1 MTWNWEQPEW
11 PNFAYDSK
19 PLEPLEQQFLR
30 QSGEFVGAYKHIGAD
45 DQETLK
51 IELISEEAVKTSE
64 IEGEILNRDS
74 VQSSLRAQLGLG
86 AEAPNVKPEER
97 GISKMMIDLFR
108 GYAVPLTDQ
117 TVFAWHK
124 MLLAGDKEI
133 KVIGGYRTHAD
144 AMQVVSGPI
153 HKRTV
158 HFEGPP
164 SARVP
169 EEMKRFITW
178 FNDTAPKGKSPLP
191 PLTRAALAHL
201 YFVCIHPFEDGN
213 GRIGRALA
221 EKALAQN
228 LGRPTLIALAYTIER
243 EREDYYA
250 ALERNNKELRIDG
263 WIAHFANTIL
273 QAQDN
278 TIKRVDFYV
287 AKAKFYEK
295 FRDQLNDRQAK
306 VIARMFKEGIDRFK
320 GGLSADNYIS
330 ISKTSR
336 ATATRDLQDLVE
348 KGALTKTGE
357 LRHTRYYLNLP
368 GTAPM
373 ENEITEVTRHRR
385 TKRNL

>member
-1 MTWNWEQPEW
+1 MTWNWEQPDW
-11 PNFAYDSK
+11 PKFTYDSK
-19 PLEPLEQQFLR
+19 ALEPLEQQFLC
-30 QSGEFVGAYKHIGAD
+30 QAGEFVGAYKHVDAD

-51 IELISEEAVKTSE
+51 IDLISEEAVKTSE

-86 AEAPNVKPEER
+86 AEAPNVKPAER
-97 GISKMMIDLFR
+97 GISTMMLDLYR
-108 GYAVPLTDQ
+108 NYAEPLSDRTMFD
-117 TVFAWHK
+117 WHT

-158 HFEGPP
+158 HFEAPP

-169 EEMKRFITW
+169 EEMKRFIAW
-178 FNDTAPKGKSPLP
+178 FNDTAPGGKAALP
-191 PLTRAALAHL
+191 ALTRAALAHL

-228 LGRPTLIALAYTIER
+228 LGQPTLIALAYTIER
-243 EREDYYA
+243 KRKDYYT

-263 WIAHFANTIL
+263 WMTYFATTVL

-278 TIKRVDFYV
+278 TIKRVDFYI

-295 FRDQLNDRQAK
+295 FRDQLNERQAK
-306 VIARMFKEGIDRFK
+306 VIARMLREGLDGFK
-320 GGLSADNYIS
+320 GGLSAENYIS

-336 ATATRDLQDLVE
+336 ATTTRDLQDLVE
-348 KGALTKTGE
+348 KGALTRTGE
-357 LRHTRYYLNLP
+357 LRHTRYHLNI
-368 GTAPM
+368 
-373 ENEITEVTRHRR
+373 E
-385 TKRNL
+385 KK